1 MILTAIARYAIIAV
15 IDLAE
20 HQNKKDKIIRQQSSA
35 KYQNTT
41 KSITKNQESIENLT
55 LNKIANNNNIPLSCL
70 EQIFSKLKKANIV
83 KSIKGPGG
91 GYIFTK
97 NLNQIKL
104 SCIIEAVGEKIK
116 ITRCSNTKSCQSH
129 NFIDDDVNNKKNKE
143 SGFNRQNNSGSKCK
157 THNLWHILEQGI
169 FNYFASISLLE
180 ICNSGELNNK
190 NHHNQPLLIDNL
202 QNNLIKSFNSPNIYN
217 QKEGQKEEQCDRK

>member
-1 MILTAIARYAIIAV
+1 MILTAIARYAIIAI

-20 HQNKKDKIIRQQSSA
+20 HQNKKEKIIKQQSPINKNA
-35 KYQNTT
+35 K
-41 KSITKNQESIENLT
+41 KLITKNQELIENLT

-83 KSIKGPGG
+83 QSIKGPGG

-116 ITRCSNTKSCQSH
+116 ITRCNNAKSCQSH
-129 NFIDDDVNNKKNKE
+129 NFIDDDEKNKTNKKLGLNQ
-143 SGFNRQNNSGSKCK
+143 QNNSKNKCK

-180 ICNSGELNNK
+180 ICNSAESNNK
-190 NHHNQPLLIDNL
+190 NNHNQPLLINNL

-217 QKEGQKEEQCDRK
+217 QKEAEKEVQCDRK

>member
-1 MILTAIARYAIIAV
+1 MILTAIARYAIIAI

-20 HQNKKDKIIRQQSSA
+20 HQNKKEKIIKQQSPINKNA
-35 KYQNTT
+35 K
-41 KSITKNQESIENLT
+41 KLITKNQELIENLT

-116 ITRCSNTKSCQSH
+116 ITRCNNAKSCQSH
-129 NFIDDDVNNKKNKE
+129 NFIDDEKNKTNKKLGLNQE
-143 SGFNRQNNSGSKCK
+143 NNSKNKCK

-180 ICNSGELNNK
+180 ICNSAESNNK
-190 NHHNQPLLIDNL
+190 NNHNQPLLINNL

-217 QKEGQKEEQCDRK
+217 QKEAEKEVQCDRK